1 MTISNL
7 PEGEVG
13 VANPAEAV
21 LGILALIDE
30 VRAKMDGTKLAAF
43 PWRPTSPEAAEN
55 LADLVHD
62 ALRRCDDVT
71 EAVIVVT
78 VAAMAITQEKAAI

>member
-1 MTISNL
+1 M
-7 PEGEVG
+7 G
-13 VANPAEAV
+13 VANPVETI

-30 VRAKMDGTKLAAF
+30 VRTKMDGTRLAAF
-43 PWRPTSPEAAEN
+43 PWRPTNPQAAEK
-55 LADLVHD
+55 LTDLVHD

-78 VAAMAITQEKAAI
+78 VAAMATAQQSPVDRAD